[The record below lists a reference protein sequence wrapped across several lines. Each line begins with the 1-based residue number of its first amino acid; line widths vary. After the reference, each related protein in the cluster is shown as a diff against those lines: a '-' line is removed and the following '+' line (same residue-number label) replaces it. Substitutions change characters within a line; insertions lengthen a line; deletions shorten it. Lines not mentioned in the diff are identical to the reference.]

1 MLDYNTRDGFNGCD
15 LAVDTPTIGISDHD
29 ARDLTGAVIAAA
41 TETSAVAVETA
52 GAPVVGDNV
61 PEGWLPELWRNPFT
75 RVLGPPPS
83 WLELYDMLIVQPEH
97 AESERGLPHT
107 QRRYGGL
114 RVLDAVFPNGNH
126 VDLAER
132 VGMMIRQGYKARD
145 PARGMHRPA
154 LLASAAAIQK
164 LATGASPA
172 EVQASMPALTHSNAP
187 CSTLIGDPGT
197 GKTTTIMRTLSKIP
211 QVVEQVLSYGVI
223 KQVVWLKIECPSTGG
238 RKQLCIALLAAFDK
252 VLGTRYAERF
262 GAEGKR
268 VAGDEMMLFVQHL
281 VTLHAVGI
289 IVIDEIQHAR
299 QSKEGVK
306 PLVNF
311 LVTLVNMLGVPI
323 MLIGTNEA
331 RPIVDGAFREARR
344 ACGLG
349 QPNWSRMS
357 RGREWDDWLARLWP
371 YQWTAVSTALTP
383 DISEAIYDES
393 QGIID
398 IAVKL
403 VLLGQLRTISRG
415 EVYGTPETMDAA
427 LFRSIA
433 KDELGLIQPMMQALR
448 ENRPEMFDKWED
460 LEPLHQHVERLLCQ
474 ETGRTQRELRYLRD
488 LRQRITDA
496 EAKAKD
502 VPWIALKA
510 SLVQRGHAPEV
521 VERVVSAA
529 SLTVAADDLLG
540 MMEAVTNLLSAE
552 PAPRPDKVKRPPSKK
567 KILAEDMRAVAGS
580 SKDPAAALATAG
592 ILATPDEIL
601 AS

>member
-1 MLDYNTRDGFNGCD
+1 MLDYNPRDGFNGCD
-15 LAVDTPTIGISDHD
+15 PVVDTPAVADTGVTTPAAKLSDS
-29 ARDLTGAVIAAA
+29 ATVPSATGA
-41 TETSAVAVETA
+41 SMVA
-52 GAPVVGDNV
+52 GDDV
-61 PEGWLPELWRNPFT
+61 PEGWLPELYRNPFT
-75 RVLGPPPS
+75 RALDIPPS
-83 WLELYDMLIVQPEH
+83 WLELYEMLIVEPEH
-97 AESERGLPHT
+97 AESERALPHT
-107 QRRYGGL
+107 QRRYCTL
-114 RVLDAVFPNGNH
+114 RLLDAVLPNGNH
-126 VDLAER
+126 VDHAER
-132 VGMMIRQGYKARD
+132 IGMMIRQGYKARD

-164 LATGASPA
+164 LAMGGSPD

-187 CSTLIGDPGT
+187 SSALIGDPGT
-197 GKTTTIMRTLSKIP
+197 SKTTTTMRTLSKIP
-211 QVVEQVLSYGVI
+211 QVVEQVLPYGVV
-223 KQVVWLKIECPSTGG
+223 KQVVWLKLECPSTGG
-238 RKQLCIALLAAFDK
+238 RKQTCIAMLAAFDK

-289 IVIDEIQHAR
+289 VVIDEIQHAR

-311 LVTLVNMLGVPI
+311 LVTLVNMLGVPVMI
-323 MLIGTNEA
+323 IGTNEA

-357 RGREWDDWLARLWP
+357 RGQEWDDWLARLWP
-371 YQWTAVSTALTP
+371 YQWTAVPTDLTP
-383 DISEAIYDES
+383 AISEAIYDES

-403 VLLGQLRTISRG
+403 YLLAQMRTISRG
-415 EVYGTPETMDAA
+415 EVFGTPETMNAE
-427 LFRSIA
+427 LFRSVA

-488 LRQRITDA
+488 LRQRITNA

-502 VPWIALKA
+502 APWTALKA

-521 VERVVSAA
+521 VERVVSTA
-529 SLTVAADDLLG
+529 SLTVAGDDLLG
-540 MMEAVTNLLSAE
+540 MMEAVTDLLSAE
-552 PAPRPDKVKRPPSKK
+552 PAPRPGKVKRPPSKK
-567 KILAEDMRAVAGS
+567 KEVLADDMRAVAAS
-580 SKDPAAALATAG
+580 SGDPAAALAAAG